1 MLQIKIHL
9 EVEKQTGHLP
19 PQVIYF
25 SQAQLQFFTP
35 CILATSGT
43 AKVGNRWLQSAPK
56 CSSLQLLPLP
66 HVFFFFYSIVGHL
79 HVLHSVRIN
88 FLQHASSMGHSL
100 DIYSNGVVSTGC
112 SEIFSHLHRLLS
124 MSGQS
129 ALSWGLKRW
138 QLLQKMSTCSSTS
151 CSLDICSGVG
161 ISMI

>member
-1 MLQIKIHL
+1 MCCKLKYIWKLRNRQDTFLHKSFIFPRL
-9 EVEKQTGHLP
+9 NFSSLLP
-19 PQVIYF
+19 ASLPQVGLPRWETGDY
-25 SQAQLQFFTP
+25 SQHLNVP
-35 CILATSGT
+35 L
-43 AKVGNRWLQSAPK
+43 
-56 CSSLQLLPLP
+56 CSSFLFPT
-66 HVFFFFYSIVGHL
+66 FFFFYSIVGHL

-129 ALSWGLKRW
+129 SLSWGLKRW
-138 QLLQKMSTCSSTS
+138 QFLQKMSTCSSTS